1 MTLDERLAIM
11 SELTP
16 VCETGE
22 ENEIMSVLNK
32 HFYSLGTAR
41 SIFCVKDPK
50 YERDF
55 LPPSRDF
62 MGKGYLHSFLAS
74 RRIMNVKNR
83 GEGGRWSYTYTISF
97 DTNFPSYLRSRAQGR
112 ALGALDGAISEC
124 LKFLAP
130 HRSGIDIMPY
140 LFENAERIDSTPV
153 WETLHAY
160 LSFMH
165 ADQDT
170 LAASGVIECI
180 LPQHELIKI
189 LEETLRGIRGGEWQ
203 MLAKH
208 AQTNWAVAY
217 IVLLVASAVHLA
229 HPKKS
234 AGYRLQ
240 KLLSFLDAEVGIIP
254 QQEVFFAH
262 AFFERGNQEK
272 FFRHIQANAKQLC
285 RTLRNMA
292 WDLAHPRTILDLT
305 GAVARGVP
313 EHADFVIPYILT
325 FDQPVRALY
334 DGFQANGI
342 ISYFDD
348 GLKLQPIFPMNV
360 HTSISDAIRGNSE
373 EYFDANRIK
382 ARLKRGEEFN
392 DAKRTEV
399 IASAES
405 YLETSLN
412 ASKKLIV

>member
-1 MTLDERLAIM
+1 MTFDERLAILA
-11 SELTP
+11 ELTP
-16 VCETGE
+16 ACETGE
-22 ENEIMSVLNK
+22 EAEIMSVLSK

-41 SIFCVKDPK
+41 SIFCVKDSK

-55 LPPSRDF
+55 LPPSQDF
-62 MGKGYLHSFLAS
+62 LGKGYLHSFLAT

-83 GEGGRWSYTYTISF
+83 GEDGQWGYTYTISL
-97 DTNFPSYLRSRAQGR
+97 DTNLPSYLRRRAQGKS
-112 ALGALDGAISEC
+112 LGDLDEAITEC

-130 HRSGIDIMPY
+130 HRSGINIMPY
-140 LFENAERIDSTPV
+140 LFENAGRIDSAPV

-160 LSFMH
+160 LSLMH

-170 LAASGVIECI
+170 LAASGII
-180 LPQHELIKI
+180 QSKLSQYELIKI
-189 LEETLRGIRGGEWQ
+189 LEETLRGIRGGDWQ
-203 MLAKH
+203 VLAKH
-208 AQTNWAVAY
+208 AQSNWAVAY

-229 HPKKS
+229 HPEKS
-234 AGYRLQ
+234 AAYRLH
-240 KLLSFLDAEVGIIP
+240 KLLSFLDAEVGFIP

-262 AFFERGNQEK
+262 AFFERGNHEK
-272 FFRHIQANAKQLC
+272 FFRHIQANAKQLS

-342 ISYFDD
+342 ISYFDE
-348 GLKLQPIFPMNV
+348 GLKFQPIFPMNV

-373 EYFDANRIK
+373 EYFDVNRIK
-382 ARLKRGEEFN
+382 ARLKRSGEFN
-392 DAKRTEV
+392 DAKRTEI

-405 YLETSLN
+405 YLETSL
-412 ASKKLIV
+412 SSS